1 MRSENELINI
11 AKGIYDEDKL
21 LIPLNDEE
29 KKYVYEL
36 KEYFEELR
44 NVGLE
49 DLIRAY
55 YSISE
60 D

>member
-1 MRSENELINI
+1 MRSENELTNI

-44 NVGLE
+44 NAGLE